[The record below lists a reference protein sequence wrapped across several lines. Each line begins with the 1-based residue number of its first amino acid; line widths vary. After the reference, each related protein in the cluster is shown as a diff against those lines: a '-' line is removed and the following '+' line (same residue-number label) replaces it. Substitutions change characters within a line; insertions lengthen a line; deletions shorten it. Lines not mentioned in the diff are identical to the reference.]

1 MVVLSLLPTLV
12 LVSMVLVMLGVRSSM
27 VLDLTLC
34 VLPLLLIVSLL
45 GVGVLL
51 LAGCWRAFAFCTLA
65 IVPGVIGMVGLRAPR
80 APAAMVGAPI
90 RVLMGNAHANNPS
103 PESIAR
109 LVDTDAHD
117 LVLLVEIPTALALS
131 LRDSGLGERFPHRA
145 IGTPSAGLSQ
155 WVIAL
160 SRWPVLPFG
169 DPADAER
176 TGVVACVVEHPEGR
190 FGFIGVHASSPRT
203 RSKWLAGNI
212 AIERAARIASAMRA
226 EGLEVVLAGD
236 LNATPT
242 GLRLRRLAREGLRT
256 AKPWRIPAGTYPSS
270 YPPFMRLAI
279 DHVLIT
285 EGWRAGSWA
294 SEDLPGSDH
303 RAVRVEIWRAQ
314 AAP

>member
-1 MVVLSLLPTLV
+1 VLILASEA
-12 LVSMVLVMLGVRSSM
+12 LVMLGVRSLM
-27 VLDLTLC
+27 VLDLALC
-34 VLPLLLIVSLL
+34 ALPLLLLVSLL
-45 GVGVLL
+45 GVCVLL
-51 LAGCWRAFAFCTLA
+51 LARCWRAAAFCVLA
-65 IVPGVIGMVGLRAPR
+65 ALPGVFGVIGMRASR
-80 APAAMVGAPI
+80 GPALAGAPI
-90 RVLMGNAHANNPS
+90 RVLMGNAHANNPA

-109 LVDTDAHD
+109 LIDSDGHD
-117 LVLLVEIPTALALS
+117 LVVLVEIPTAFALS
-131 LRDSGLGERFPHRA
+131 LREQGLGDRFPHRA
-145 IGTPSAGLSQ
+145 VGTPSAGVSQ

-160 SRWPVLPFG
+160 SRWPVVPFG

-203 RSKWLAGNI
+203 REKWLAGNI
-212 AIERAARIASAMRA
+212 AIERASRIAAAMRA

-236 LNATPT
+236 LNGTPT

-256 AKPWRIPAGTYPSS
+256 TKPWQMPGGTYPSS
-270 YPPFMRLAI
+270 LPRAMRLAI

-285 EGWRAGSWA
+285 EGWLAGTWA

-303 RAVRVEIWRAQ
+303 RAVRVELWRAQ